1 MTQNSPET
9 QERGLE
15 RKLRA
20 VPRLMRLRAETQ
32 KATQS
37 GPETQR
43 GTLSGPDTHE
53 IQSGD

>member
-1 MTQNSPET
+1 
-9 QERGLE
+9 
-15 RKLRA
+15 
-20 VPRLMRLRAETQ
+20 MRLRAETQ